1 MIRDLQDN
9 PNLIRRLIASS
20 LWLPLL
26 PTLQGC
32 GARLTQLKNTT
43 SPEAQALLMESATAH
58 GLAAFS
64 KINDLSIS
72 YTGKWHTLVGKL
84 QPVLVDSGFRG
95 GSEERWLRSEH
106 RVAQAHTGPKGTKQV
121 VRNSSADSGDVMVW
135 FNGEEAH
142 DNERRAAAA
151 LVVDGYSL
159 FLLGPML
166 LALGAD
172 GPRANGQPQ
181 PVLQLAG
188 TSNVVVGRH
197 PYSCDVLRVHIEPGL
212 GFSATDE
219 LELYIDVKERLMRR
233 VRFSLNG
240 LESTRG
246 AIAEVDTFEH
256 TTLQGVRWPTHFQER
271 LVRPLPLSVHDWQLT
286 GLDVNRGFS
295 VADISGATFVDKA
308 IAPAKG
314 FSQTDHY

>member
-1 MIRDLQDN
+1 MIKDLQDN
-9 PNLIRRLIASS
+9 PNRIRRLIASS
-20 LWLPLL
+20 LWLPLF

-72 YTGKWHTLVGKL
+72 YSGKWHTLVGKL

-95 GSEERWLRSEH
+95 GSEERWLRSER
-106 RVAQAHTGPKGTKQV
+106 RVAQTHTGPKGTKQV
-121 VRNSSADSGDVMVW
+121 VRNSSAGAGEVIVW

-172 GPRANGQPQ
+172 GQRANGQPQ

-188 TSNVVVGRH
+188 TSNVVVGGH

-212 GFSATDE
+212 GFSAADE
-219 LELYIDVKERLMRR
+219 LELYIDVKEHLMRR

-256 TTLQGVRWPTHFQER
+256 ITLHGVRWPTHFQER
-271 LVRPLPLSVHDWQLT
+271 LIRPLPLPVHDWQLT
-286 GLDVNRGFS
+286 GLDVNRGLS
-295 VADISGATFVDKA
+295 LAEISGDSFVNKA
-308 IAPAKG
+308 VAPAKILL
-314 FSQTDHY
+314 